1 MRAARLGPPAGEEAS
16 ETVLELT
23 VHLGLGTE
31 DDLSLRNDDQ
41 VKAGVTLVSVAPE
54 ALPEEALRPI
64 ARYGRPHPP
73 ADRQS
78 QAVMPE
84 IVRRGQEL
92 VESSVEAQALTKD
105 APELARAL
113 ESLTRL
119 EARVRTQAES
129 RFRPFWRRRFRT
141 SRPPFVRMRTRKP
154 CVRFRL
160 RLLGWNVLFMLEPR
174 PPVVSGAVSWSAPGP
189 ASGTNQE
196 G

>member
-31 DDLSLRNDDQ
+31 NDLSLRNHDH
-41 VKAGVTLVSVAPE
+41 VKEGLTLVSVAPE
-54 ALPEEALRPI
+54 ALPEKALRPI
-64 ARYGRPHPP
+64 ARDGRPYPP
-73 ADRQS
+73 ADREPQP
-78 QAVMPE
+78 VMPE
-84 IVRRGQEL
+84 VVGRGQEL
-92 VESSVEAQALTKD
+92 VEGPVDALALPEH
-105 APELARAL
+105 APELAWGL
-113 ESLTRL
+113 EPMARL
-119 EARVRTQAES
+119 EARSRAQAES

-160 RLLGWNVLFMLEPR
+160 RLLGWNVLFMIEPR
-174 PPVVSGAVSWSAPGP
+174 PPVVSRRGFLGAPGP